1 MDSSARLVGFVGV
14 ADLDTA
20 QRFYGEVLGLD
31 LSDQRPFALVGDVAG
46 TRVRITS
53 VESVS
58 PQPYTVLGWQVDDID
73 AAVDDLAARGVQFLI
88 VDGLPQDPRGIWT
101 APGGARIAWFH
112 DPDENVLSLQQDS

>member
-1 MDSSARLVGFVGV
+1 M
-14 ADLDTA
+14 
-20 QRFYGEVLGLD
+20 
-31 LSDQRPFALVGDVAG
+31 
-46 TRVRITS
+46 RITS

-58 PQPYTVLGWQVDDID
+58 PQPYTVLGWQVDDIE

-101 APGGARIAWFH
+101 APGRARIAWFH